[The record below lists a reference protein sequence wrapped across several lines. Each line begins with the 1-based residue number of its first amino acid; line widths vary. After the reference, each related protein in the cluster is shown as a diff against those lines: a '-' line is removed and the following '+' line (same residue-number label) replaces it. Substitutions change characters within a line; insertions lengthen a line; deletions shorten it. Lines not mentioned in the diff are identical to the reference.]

1 MATSPDPQWFTALT
15 WSTSLPVEALWSG
28 GGHRNVAPASPGV
41 YVFTLF
47 DGPLTL
53 SMKLGV
59 LYVGKAKNLLTRT
72 RSYLVDPANVATT
85 GRTGQQSKSLNHAGK
100 VNILVSIVGRSQG
113 AGPSGV
119 FFRWT
124 VTPTVADA
132 EHTEKLLTNYFQPA
146 HNTYNL

>member
-15 WSTSLPVEALWSG
+15 WSTSLPVEALCSG
-28 GGHRNVAPASPGV
+28 GAHRNVAPAAPGV

-47 DGPLTL
+47 DGPLTPP
-53 SMKLGV
+53 MKLGV
-59 LYVGKAKNLLTRT
+59 LYVGKAKNLAHAHP
-72 RSYLVDPANVATT
+72 SYLVDPANVATT

-119 FFRWT
+119 FFRWA